1 MSESSQRTQ
10 HKLINSQARLQKLA
24 QTSLPTPSESGTST
38 PIPSALGL
46 SITSLRQVIRRVER
60 SIESDLIDS
69 SDPPDDP
76 VVVSHKKD
84 GHPTN
89 GTAGNEGPVLKVF
102 MKDSQL
108 RMAVWLNHL
117 PWVKVLTWYPE
128 INNSHAVIIVR

>member
-1 MSESSQRTQ
+1 V
-10 HKLINSQARLQKLA
+10 LNNSQARLQKLA
-24 QTSLPTPSESGTST
+24 QTSHPTPSNSGTST

-76 VVVSHKKD
+76 IQVFQKKEQY
-84 GHPTN
+84 GTN
-89 GTAGNEGPVLKVF
+89 GTKDAGPTLKVF

-108 RMAVWLNHL
+108 RMAIWLNNL

-128 INNSHAVIIVR
+128 ITNSHAVIIVR

>member
-1 MSESSQRTQ
+1 MIRVA
-10 HKLINSQARLQKLA
+10 LIDSQARLQKLA
-24 QTSLPTPSESGTST
+24 QTSLPIPSESGTST
-38 PIPSALGL
+38 PIPSPLGL

-76 VVVSHKKD
+76 IQVFHKRE
-84 GHPTN
+84 GHLNN
-89 GTAGNEGPVLKVF
+89 GMTKNEGPALKVF

-108 RMAVWLNHL
+108 RMAIWLNNL

-128 INNSHAVIIVR
+128 ITNSHAVIIVR

>member
-1 MSESSQRTQ
+1 M
-10 HKLINSQARLQKLA
+10 NSQARLQKLA
-24 QTSLPTPSESGTST
+24 QTSHPTPSDSGNST

-76 VVVSHKKD
+76 IQVFQKKEQNLTD
-84 GHPTN
+84 SPEED
-89 GTAGNEGPVLKVF
+89 AGPALKVF

-108 RMAVWLNHL
+108 RMAIWLNNL

-128 INNSHAVIIVR
+128 ITNSHAVIIVR

>member
-1 MSESSQRTQ
+1 M
-10 HKLINSQARLQKLA
+10 NSQARLQKLA
-24 QTSLPTPSESGTST
+24 QTSHPTPSDSGTST

-76 VVVSHKKD
+76 IQVFHNK
-84 GHPTN
+84 GHLTN
-89 GTAGNEGPVLKVF
+89 GTTTTKDEGPGLKVF
-102 MKDSQL
+102 MKDNQL
-108 RMAVWLNHL
+108 RMAIWLNNL

-128 INNSHAVIIVR
+128 ITNSHAVIIVR